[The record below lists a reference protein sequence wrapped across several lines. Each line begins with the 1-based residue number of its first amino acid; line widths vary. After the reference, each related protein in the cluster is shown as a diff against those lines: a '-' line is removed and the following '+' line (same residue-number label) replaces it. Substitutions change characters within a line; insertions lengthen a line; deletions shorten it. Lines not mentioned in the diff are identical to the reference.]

1 MAENFTEEIHWDRKI
16 KFSTI
21 TSDNLSIFI
30 IKNKF
35 LCTMIILN
43 NSIWFNK
50 LYFFNHNTDEI
61 PMAENFTEEIHWEK
75 KKKFSTITS
84 DNISIFIIK
93 NKFLCTIIILN
104 NSIWFNKL
112 YFFNHNTEEIPMAE
126 NFTEE
131 IHWEKKIKIF
141 NYTLR

>member
-1 MAENFTEEIHWDRKI
+1 
-16 KFSTI
+16 
-21 TSDNLSIFI
+21 
-30 IKNKF
+30 
-35 LCTMIILN
+35 
-43 NSIWFNK
+43 
-50 LYFFNHNTDEI
+50 
-61 PMAENFTEEIHWEK
+61 MAENFTEEIHWEK

-112 YFFNHNTEEIPMAE
+112 YFFNHNTEEIPTAE

-131 IHWEKKIKIF
+131 IHWEKK
-141 NYTLR
+141 